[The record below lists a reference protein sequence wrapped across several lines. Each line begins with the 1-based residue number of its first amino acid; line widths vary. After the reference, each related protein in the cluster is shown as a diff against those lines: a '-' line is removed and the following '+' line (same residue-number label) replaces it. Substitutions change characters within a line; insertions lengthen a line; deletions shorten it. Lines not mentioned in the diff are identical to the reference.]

1 MKTWIADL
9 ELRQRLLIALIALI
23 AVDHLVLVLLTLGN
37 CARGETI
44 SASAW
49 RQEQAGKLQGR
60 IARPVIDW
68 LFTWVERDRCRV
80 SWLAEKHMYT
90 TPPRER

>member
-9 ELRQRLLIALIALI
+9 ELRQRLLIALI

-68 LFTWVERDRCRV
+68 LFHFIERDHCSQ
-80 SWLAEKHMYT
+80 SWLAEKHMYP

>member
-1 MKTWIADL
+1 MRSRIL
-9 ELRQRLLIALIALI
+9 ILLIAL
-23 AVDHLVLVLLTLGN
+23 DHLVLALLTLGN

-49 RQEQAGKLQGR
+49 RQEQSGKLQGR

-68 LFTWVERDRCRV
+68 MFRMIEADHCANSYLR
-80 SWLAEKHMYT
+80 EKHMYH
-90 TPPRER
+90 PPGAQP